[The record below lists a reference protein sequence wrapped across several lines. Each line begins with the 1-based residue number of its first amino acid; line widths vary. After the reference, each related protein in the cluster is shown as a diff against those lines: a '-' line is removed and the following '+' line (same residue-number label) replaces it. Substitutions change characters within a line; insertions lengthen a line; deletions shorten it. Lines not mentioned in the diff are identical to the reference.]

1 MAYLD
6 AINLL
11 GAHWTSFLML
21 AAILLGYLQNPL
33 QKRYSPFDF
42 STLRHHLNST
52 SHDFSRS
59 MDQSCRTRLK
69 QVEDHENCEFYWD
82 PSSFSGFEFYL
93 MRVFFLWDFFSFPKE
108 SFVACALLNNII
120 TATSIVVDF
129 DLKSLLLHFFTLILQ

>member
-33 QKRYSPFDF
+33 QIFDF

-59 MDQSCRTRLK
+59 MEQSCRTRLK
-69 QVEDHENCEFYWD
+69 QVEDHENCKFYWD

-93 MRVFFLWDFFSFPKE
+93 MRVFFCEIFSLFPKKVLWRVR
-108 SFVACALLNNII
+108 F
-120 TATSIVVDF
+120 
-129 DLKSLLLHFFTLILQ
+129 